1 MAVDIRC
8 CVTIR
13 PSAICIE
20 TTVHTSYTAWLVVF
34 VILDTQ
40 HSTQRASKQFIYIPL
55 SLYVMRLCTHIAAG
69 SGRAQHRSIYSLV
82 FLKYIITGASRCCV
96 NWRGWSYIFY
106 SHFILLACPSLFT
119 WLFIISLH
127 FFTSLLTKNSNI
139 IYNVIKYYE
148 VLFCVFLLVVLLRR
162 LHLIIR
168 FIKEPRYFS

>member
-1 MAVDIRC
+1 MTCRRHNIRLN
-8 CVTIR
+8 VYR
-13 PSAICIE
+13 
-20 TTVHTSYTAWLVVF
+20 HTAHKEH
-34 VILDTQ
+34 Q
-40 HSTQRASKQFIYIPL
+40 HQS
-55 SLYVMRLCTHIAAG
+55 SLYIIFHCLCDATVYSSIDLAY
-69 SGRAQHRSIYSLV
+69 IYSLV
-82 FLKYIITGASRCCV
+82 FLKYIIAGASRCCV

-106 SHFILLACPSLFT
+106 SHYILLACPSLFT